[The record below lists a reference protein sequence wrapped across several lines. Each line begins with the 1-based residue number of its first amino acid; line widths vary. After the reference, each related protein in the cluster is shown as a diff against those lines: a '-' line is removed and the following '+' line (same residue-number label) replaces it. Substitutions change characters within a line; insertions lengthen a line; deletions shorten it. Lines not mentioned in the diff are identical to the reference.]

1 MKTTRFTMTVSAILA
16 GVVLLFVVVTKANAS
31 TFSESFQVNG
41 QKSSCVRTEST
52 AGTVKKTSITGNC
65 GLLAGQSLTGV
76 TLLTDLMTGGTA
88 TVQGTVTSQG
98 SFQVSYGDFAMKSYT
113 LRFTI
118 TKGATKLTYT
128 SPTWVFGKQ

>member
-52 AGTVKKTSITGNC
+52 AGT
-65 GLLAGQSLTGV
+65 GLPNRGIIAMSQRSL
-76 TLLTDLMTGGTA
+76 L
-88 TVQGTVTSQG
+88 
-98 SFQVSYGDFAMKSYT
+98 YR
-113 LRFTI
+113 LR
-118 TKGATKLTYT
+118 
-128 SPTWVFGKQ
+128 